1 MVRLAGSLPTRLRL
15 LTVRSDSCRANT
27 VFATCASATVVAMQ
41 QSTRV
46 VATGQLYLAKEFAL
60 RGSEASKMPEER
72 WTAVKNRRLVSLTAA
87 LLSVAFLPAAAWA
100 QSDSS
105 NQNVQELRK
114 QLDEM
119 REQMNKLQARLSE
132 LESSKTAEVATA
144 PAAPSTKQEGTIES
158 TQPPLEGK
166 TSPQVGNATAT
177 YTQFSEDTVAAARF
191 DNMPLDPKYHGFFH
205 LPGTQTILKIGG
217 YFKTDF
223 IYDLKPAGNTDS
235 FVTSSIP
242 IPTVVGVNNSTVSV
256 RPTRLSLDFRVPGAK
271 VGEVRFYVEGDLFGT
286 NATTPR
292 LRHAYAQVRNFL
304 VGQTFSNF
312 MDPDAFPDTLD
323 FQGPNGM
330 VSVRNPQLRYGFAL
344 SPSTT
349 FYVSV
354 EKPSSD
360 LAFKT
365 PQFSSQP
372 NAPSPDG
379 AIRLRQEFE
388 RGHFQV
394 AGLFRSIAAFL
405 PNGRTDS
412 VFGWGLNAATS
423 VKTFGKDN
431 AIFAVAAGHGISRY
445 LQDTSGLEIDAE
457 PVSGVIPH
465 LQATPAVG
473 VEAAYQHYWLKTLR
487 SSGIY
492 SYAAVNN
499 TNLSAATTYNHGT
512 YTGTN
517 LIWNPYG
524 SLNVGA
530 EFLYGWAMEQNGLKA
545 NAPRIQFSAK
555 YSFVKVDADR

>member
-1 MVRLAGSLPTRLRL
+1 MRTLKVVILA
-15 LTVRSDSCRANT
+15 
-27 VFATCASATVVAMQ
+27 F
-41 QSTRV
+41 
-46 VATGQLYLAKEFAL
+46 LA
-60 RGSEASKMPEER
+60 
-72 WTAVKNRRLVSLTAA
+72 AA
-87 LLSVAFLPAAAWA
+87 LIPVAVAA

-119 REQMNKLQARLSE
+119 REQMNKLQSRLSE
-132 LESSKTAEVATA
+132 LESNKVPEVGT
-144 PAAPSTKQEGTIES
+144 PSGAPSSKQEGTIQT

-177 YTQFSEDTVAAARF
+177 YSQFSEDTVAAARF
-191 DNMPLDPKYHGFFH
+191 DNVPLDPKYHGFFR

-242 IPTVVGVNNSTVSV
+242 IPSVVGVNNSTVSI
-256 RPTRLSLDFRVPGAK
+256 RPTRLSLDFRVPSAK
-271 VGEVRFYVEGDLFGT
+271 VGEVRFYLEGDLFGT
-286 NATTPR
+286 NSTTPR

-304 VGQTFSNF
+304 IGQTFSNF

-349 FYVSV
+349 LYLSL

-360 LAFKT
+360 IAFKT
-365 PQFSSQP
+365 PEFSAQP
-372 NAPSPDG
+372 NAPGPDG

-394 AGLFRSIAAFL
+394 AGIFRSIAAFV
-405 PNGRTDS
+405 PDGRSDS
-412 VFGWGLNAATS
+412 VFGWGVNASAG
-423 VKTFGKDN
+423 VKTFDKDN
-431 AIFAVAAGHGISRY
+431 LILAVAAGHGISRY
-445 LQDTSGLEIDAE
+445 LQDTSGLGIDAE
-457 PVSGVIPH
+457 ASSATS
-465 LQATPAVG
+465 LKATPAVG
-473 VEAAYQHYWLKTLR
+473 VEAAYQHYWKKSLR
-487 SSGIY
+487 SSAIY

-499 TNLSAATTYNHGT
+499 TSFAQLASPSFHPYNHGT
-512 YTGTN
+512 YSGTN

-530 EFLYGWAMEQNGLKA
+530 EFLYGWVVRQDGQKA
-545 NAPRIQFSAK
+545 NAPRVQFSAK